1 MITMSSLAA
10 VFLVIFLSINGI
22 NYYRMDERLSQSLIA
37 IAENGGEFPTTVP
50 KTWRDEFPKE
60 APYEARYFSV
70 KQDQSAE
77 EQSFLL
83 DHIASVSKDEAGEY
97 LRQVLEGGKAFGYI
111 DDYKY
116 YVADTSFEN
125 YMVVFL
131 YCRKELQSWR
141 AILLISAVV
150 AISSYLTV
158 FLLVFLSSKRVIRPF
173 LLNMDRQKQFITDAS
188 HELKT
193 PLGIIAA
200 NNDVISMESGP
211 SNWTISTQNQ
221 IERLTGLINGM
232 VQLSR
237 LDEQQPAYP
246 NETFCVS
253 DTVLDAAAEFE
264 SPADLRNLSLRLAVM
279 LEQSMTGDE
288 GALRNILFILLDNAV
303 KYAPADSEITVEM
316 RVSKKYILIQ
326 IKNPCES
333 LDMHDLDRVFDR
345 FYRADASR
353 SGKPGY
359 GLGLSIAK
367 KTADL
372 HKWKLSV
379 SGVTD
384 HHICFLLQMPKKP

>member
-22 NYYRMDERLSQSLIA
+22 NYYRMDDQLSRFLIA
-37 IAENGGEFPTTVP
+37 IAENGGEFPTTAP
-50 KTWRDEFPKE
+50 KTWQDELPKE
-60 APYEARYFSV
+60 ASYELRYFSV

-77 EQSFLL
+77 EQGFLL

-97 LRQVLEGGKAFGYI
+97 LRQVLESGKKFGYI
-111 DDYKY
+111 DNYKY
-116 YVADTSFEN
+116 YVADTSFDN

-173 LLNMDRQKQFITDAS
+173 LLNIDRQKQFITDAS

-264 SPADLRNLSLRLAVM
+264 SPAELRSLSFRLAVM

-303 KYAPADSEITVEM
+303 KYAPEDSEIAVEM
-316 RVSKKYILIQ
+316 RASKKYILIQ

-333 LDMHDLDRVFDR
+333 MDVQDLDRVFDR